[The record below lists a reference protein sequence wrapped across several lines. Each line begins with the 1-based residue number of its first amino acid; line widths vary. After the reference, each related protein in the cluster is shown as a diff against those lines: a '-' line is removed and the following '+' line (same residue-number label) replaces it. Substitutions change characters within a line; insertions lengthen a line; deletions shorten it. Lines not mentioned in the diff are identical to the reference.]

1 MKTVKLLLP
10 LAVLA
15 MLMLASVPLQ
25 AQPPPPPP
33 PSNGPVDQGL
43 VFFLAATL
51 LYAYRV
57 LNNRSKET
65 EPQVELVRNR

>member
-1 MKTVKLLLP
+1 MKTIKQILP

-33 PSNGPVDQGL
+33 PARGPIDQGL
-43 VFFLAATL
+43 FVFICVTLFYAHRFLTSREAG
-51 LYAYRV
+51 
-57 LNNRSKET
+57 KET
-65 EPQVELVRNR
+65 TLSAD

>member
-10 LAVLA
+10 LAVLV

-51 LYAYRV
+51 VYAYRF
-57 LNNRSKET
+57 LNNREAEVQTNEIS
-65 EPQVELVRNR
+65 Q

>member
-10 LAVLA
+10 LAVLV

-57 LNNRSKET
+57 LNHQQAEVQTDKIA
-65 EPQVELVRNR
+65 Q